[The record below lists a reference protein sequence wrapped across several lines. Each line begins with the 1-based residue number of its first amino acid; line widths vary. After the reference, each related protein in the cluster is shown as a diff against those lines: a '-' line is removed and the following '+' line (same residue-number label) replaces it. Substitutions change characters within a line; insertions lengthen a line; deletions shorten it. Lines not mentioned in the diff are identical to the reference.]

1 MPPRRS
7 SRTTRQRS
15 PERHACGWRLAGS
28 SASVQLS
35 PPALHSCGGW
45 RSPEAKLCIRC
56 VPSKVRSSASNSETA
71 QLPIA
76 AFGSRYSY
84 ERDDASIRAW
94 NDLRTRVAP
103 KTRMSAGSSALI
115 RSTAA
120 GERCHGTAS
129 FADGASP
136 STISS
141 SSVSSLR
148 DAAAPTACTPLSAR
162 DASVHFVRESGA
174 RLLSAIPPVSSSAR
188 RMMSDTVGRSGA
200 PSAGCDCR
208 PQ

>member
-1 MPPRRS
+1 MPPSRS

-15 PERHACGWRLAGS
+15 TERHACGWLAGS

-35 PPALHSCGGW
+35 PRLHSCGGC
-45 RSPEAKLCIRC
+45 RSRKSC
-56 VPSKVRSSASNSETA
+56 ASGASLEGAQQRVETA
-71 QLPIA
+71 QPPIA
-76 AFGSRYSY
+76 ALAAGTD

-141 SSVSSLR
+141 SSVSSLS
-148 DAAAPTACTPLSAR
+148 DAAAPTACTPLSVR

-188 RMMSDTVGRSGA
+188 QMMSDTVGRSRS
-200 PSAGCDCR
+200 PSAVCDCR